1 MTTAKPLPLFDMTD
15 LDLRG
20 FLFVQF
26 PNDWTLDRS
35 RATLEMLIRRCGF
48 TQIDPATVYIAM
60 WAERARAAARLPA
73 DVKKARI
80 EAAWARRTARTG
92 AQPPEPTRTRAPARA
107 AQAKINPEE
116 WSF

>member
-15 LDLRG
+15 MDLRG

-60 WAERARAAARLPA
+60 WAERARAAARLPP

-80 EAAWARRTARTG
+80 EAAWARRTART
-92 AQPPEPTRTRAPARA
+92 PDNTRTRAPARTA
-107 AQAKINPEE
+107 PAKINPEE

>member
-1 MTTAKPLPLFDMTD
+1 MTTTKPLPLFDMTD

-60 WAERARAAARLPA
+60 WAERARAAARLPP
-73 DVKKARI
+73 DG
-80 EAAWARRTARTG
+80 RTARTPG
-92 AQPPEPTRTRAPARA
+92 NTRTRAHARTA
-107 AQAKINPEE
+107 PAKINPED

>member
-60 WAERARAAARLPA
+60 WAERARAAARLPPE
-73 DVKKARI
+73 VRKARI
-80 EAAWARRTARTG
+80 EAAWARRTARTTDN
-92 AQPPEPTRTRAPARA
+92 TRTRARTAP
-107 AQAKINPEE
+107 AKINPED